1 MFTSTSV
8 KAKPPIFQEGLPRP
22 VTPCYR
28 MNSLYPTAENNKMP
42 TPAPKFWRNEL
53 KWKIASVA
61 GEQHSNSLAN
71 GTCSMNHARERAV
84 GEDWTGF

>member
-1 MFTSTSV
+1 
-8 KAKPPIFQEGLPRP
+8 
-22 VTPCYR
+22 
-28 MNSLYPTAENNKMP
+28 MP